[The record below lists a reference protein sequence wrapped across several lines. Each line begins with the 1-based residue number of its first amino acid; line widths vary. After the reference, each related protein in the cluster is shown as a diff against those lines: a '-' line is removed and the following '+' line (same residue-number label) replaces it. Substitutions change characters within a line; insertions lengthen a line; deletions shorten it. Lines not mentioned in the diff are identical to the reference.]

1 MAVQALQRTHGVCY
15 STPIFTSLPPVF
27 VAIYEVL
34 DAAIVTACLFF
45 AAGPLSRSPR
55 FVAQSRRRTR

>member
-27 VAIYEVL
+27 VGIYEVL
-34 DAAIVTACLFF
+34 DAAIVTACLFLQLD
-45 AAGPLSRSPR
+45 LSLAPPAS
-55 FVAQSRRRTR
+55 